1 MRYVNYKGKLL
12 FTIKYFFYLEQ
23 ITNHCKSKVKNII
36 YYYVSSKQEFTRI
49 QRRCPFLT
57 FLFVDGDTVIH
68 WMGKM
73 KLYVL
78 AIVE

>member
-1 MRYVNYKGKLL
+1 MLIIRGNCYLL
-12 FTIKYFFYLEQ
+12 LRNFYYLEQ

-36 YYYVSSKQEFTRI
+36 YYYVSSKQEFTTI
-49 QRRCPFLT
+49 QRSCPFLT